1 MRTTK
6 EPRPRAFLRIAMAF
20 ALTLGGV
27 MTLGSQAQADPAVD
41 NLAAYEEALPQT
53 APPPPNLPNY
63 GTTIRNGV
71 PVGVMVAGGIGGV
84 VNIVDLQTKQKIKS
98 FELDASNED
107 VQPWGFA
114 TLSDGTVMIGSN
126 SNLYQ
131 YNPKDDSV
139 TKLSADGVKGY
150 DAVKGRMTFV
160 WDMAVGDGDT
170 VYVAGQNKDGL
181 GGHVLA
187 YHPANGWSLLKGA
200 DPVEAGQNDA
210 RSISYENGKLYV
222 STGTTKPQVY
232 QIDTKTGEK
241 AVVPLPANMFANG
254 LMPYLTVKGGILY
267 AKRMQGG
274 KGTVAYNLTSG
285 ETWEVPEASGAVITR
300 PGEASKVYYTFQAT
314 EGGPVQLKEYDP
326 ATKTGTPLFETTNL
340 LPRLSPNSWVNH
352 DWFLSSEMNG
362 GRMSIYSAGSE
373 GPELVSGLVEP
384 ARRTIQSL
392 TAADNGKLYGSWYM
406 STPALLEVSPAAKAA
421 ETTSRTIPA
430 ATGQGEAIVAH
441 GDHLVTGFYPDA
453 RVSVHSLSNLE
464 EPKNTTE
471 QMLPGQDRPFAI
483 APISEHQFAIG
494 TVPVSGMLGGALAF
508 FDASTG
514 DFIKDA
520 QGKTVAYDFK
530 NLPHADGVPVDQL
543 KDQSPVSMA
552 HKDGK
557 LYIGTTIRGGHG
569 LRAKGQE
576 ARLVEFDVNAR
587 KVTRILNPFPGEGQA
602 AVTALTFGD
611 DGTLYASTGQYVFKV
626 DTANLKVVG
635 TPANVSKG
643 GAVAENRS
651 WMVYHQG
658 QVLTYIG
665 GALYAF
671 QAGNLSGATPIAK
684 GVSGLTLGKDGYLY
698 YARGADLYRNSYLKK

>member
-53 APPPPNLPNY
+53 APPPPNLPNF

-71 PVGVMVAGGIGGV
+71 PIGVMVAGGFGGR
-84 VNIVDLQTKQKIKS
+84 VNIIDLQTKQKIKA
-98 FELDASNED
+98 FDLDATTVD

-126 SNLYQ
+126 SDLYQ
-131 YNPKDDSV
+131 YNPDGDSV

-150 DAVKGRMTFV
+150 EAVKGRMTSV
-160 WDMAVGDGDT
+160 WDMTVGDGNT
-170 VYVAGQNKDGL
+170 VYVAGQNKDGQ

-187 YHPANGWSLLKGA
+187 YHPGSGWSLLKGA
-200 DPVEAGQNDA
+200 DPVEVGQTDV
-210 RSISYENGKLYV
+210 RSISYENGKLYAA
-222 STGTTKPQVY
+222 TGTTKPQVY

-241 AVVPLPANMFANG
+241 AVVPLPADMFANG
-254 LMPYLTVKGGILY
+254 LMPYLTVKAGILY
-267 AKRMQGG
+267 AKNMRDD
-274 KGTVAYNLTSG
+274 GTVAYNLTTK
-285 ETWEVPEASGAVITR
+285 ETWKLTGASGAVVTR
-300 PGEASKVYYTFQAT
+300 PGETSKVYYTLQERNSGLT
-314 EGGPVQLKEYDP
+314 QLVEYDP
-326 ATKTGTPLFETTNL
+326 ATKSETPLVKDANL
-340 LPRLSPNSWVNH
+340 MPRLSPNSWVNH
-352 DWFLSSEMNG
+352 DLFVSSEMSTDSL
-362 GRMSIYSAGSE
+362 SIYRAGAQSAE
-373 GPELVSGLVEP
+373 HVSGVIEP
-384 ARRTIQSL
+384 AAGRQIQSL

-441 GDHLVTGFYPDA
+441 GDHLVTGLYPSA
-453 RVSVHSLSNLE
+453 RVSVHSLSDLK
-464 EPKNTTE
+464 EPRNMTG

-494 TVPVSGMLGGALAF
+494 TVPVSGMQGGALGI

-514 DFIKDA
+514 DFVKDA

-543 KDQSPVSMA
+543 QDQSPVSMA
-552 HKDGK
+552 YKDGK

-576 ARLVEFDVNAR
+576 AHLVEFDVNAR
-587 KVTRILNPFPGEGQA
+587 KVTRILNPFPGEEQA
-602 AVTALTFGD
+602 AVRALTFGD

-626 DTANLKVVG
+626 DVASMKVTAKQSL
-635 TPANVSKG
+635 SSG
-643 GAVAENRS
+643 GKVAENRS
-651 WMVYHQG
+651 WMVYKDG
-658 QVLTYIG
+658 KLVLVLG
-665 GALYAF
+665 KSLYALN
-671 QAGNLSGATPIAK
+671 AGDLSEAAK
-684 GVSGLTLGKDGYLY
+684 PTTEVSGLTLGKDGYLY